1 MNRLRRLLT
10 GIFVLILA
18 GNLGVPMLLDPKPIQ
33 PTDISS
39 TSTQS
44 PDNLNADLGLTGLLP
59 DLRAQIAEAM
69 KSMLE
74 SASKAASDVKSDVI
88 ARSLAALDP
97 AEKSA
102 LAPYLWPNANNALS
116 EPAEALASTS
126 EDAAILPLGLPTANM
141 LNPDG
146 LATTLNP
153 LGISSY
159 LQKIITT
166 PSCSLPTTCS
176 TQALP

>member
-1 MNRLRRLLT
+1 
-10 GIFVLILA
+10 
-18 GNLGVPMLLDPKPIQ
+18 MLLDPQPIQ

-39 TSTQS
+39 TQTQS
-44 PDNLNADLGLTGLLP
+44 PDNLSADVGLTGLLP

-69 KSMLE
+69 KSMLD
-74 SASKAASDVKSDVI
+74 SASKTASDVKSDVI
-88 ARSLAALDP
+88 ARTLAALDP

-153 LGISSY
+153 PGISSY

>member
-1 MNRLRRLLT
+1 
-10 GIFVLILA
+10 
-18 GNLGVPMLLDPKPIQ
+18 MLLDPKPIQ
-33 PTDISS
+33 PTDIG
-39 TSTQS
+39 STQTQT
-44 PDNLNADLGLTGLLP
+44 PDNQNADLGLTGLLP
-59 DLRAQIAEAM
+59 DLRAQIAEVM
-69 KSMLE
+69 KSILE
-74 SASKAASDVKSDVI
+74 SASKAARDVKSDVI

-102 LAPYLWPNANNALS
+102 LAPYLWPSANNTLS
-116 EPAEALASTS
+116 QPADALASTY

-146 LATTLNP
+146 LATMLNP
-153 LGISSY
+153 PGVSSY

>member
-1 MNRLRRLLT
+1 
-10 GIFVLILA
+10 
-18 GNLGVPMLLDPKPIQ
+18 MLLDPQPIQ
-33 PTDISS
+33 PKDISS
-39 TSTQS
+39 TQTQS
-44 PDNLNADLGLTGLLP
+44 PDNLSADLGLTGLLP
-59 DLRAQIAEAM
+59 DLRAQIAKAM
-69 KSMLE
+69 KSVLE
-74 SASKAASDVKSDVI
+74 SASKAASDVKSDVT
-88 ARSLAALDP
+88 ARTLAALDP

-102 LAPYLWPNANNALS
+102 LAPYLWPSANNALS
-116 EPAEALASTS
+116 QPADALASTA

-153 LGISSY
+153 PGISSY

>member
-10 GIFVLILA
+10 GIFALIVA
-18 GNLGVPMLLDPKPIQ
+18 GNLGVPLLLDPKPIQ

-39 TSTQS
+39 TQTQS
-44 PDNLNADLGLTGLLP
+44 PDNLSADLGLTGLLP
-59 DLRAQIAEAM
+59 DLRAQIAEVM

-74 SASKAASDVKSDVI
+74 SASKTASDVKSDVI

-102 LAPYLWPNANNALS
+102 LAPYLWPSANNALS
-116 EPAEALASTS
+116 QPADALASTS
-126 EDAAILPLGLPTANM
+126 EDATILPLGLPTADM

-153 LGISSY
+153 PGISSY

-176 TQALP
+176 MQALP

>member
-1 MNRLRRLLT
+1 
-10 GIFVLILA
+10 
-18 GNLGVPMLLDPKPIQ
+18 MLLDPQPIQ

-39 TSTQS
+39 TQTQS
-44 PDNLNADLGLTGLLP
+44 PDNLSADLGLTGLLP
-59 DLRAQIAEAM
+59 DLRAQIAKAM
-69 KSMLE
+69 KSVLE
-74 SASKAASDVKSDVI
+74 SASKAASDVKSDVT
-88 ARSLAALDP
+88 ARTLAALDP

-102 LAPYLWPNANNALS
+102 LAPYLWPSANNALS
-116 EPAEALASTS
+116 QPADALASTA

-153 LGISSY
+153 PGISSY